1 MVSRVARRDWPREA
15 GVISLRCFGSRRL
28 WAPTLGGVS
37 GCSARGPPRCHVER
51 SLVIAELE
59 RTTDAGIAAEAAR
72 RRTFAII
79 SHPDAGKT
87 TLTEKLLLYAG
98 AVELAGSVRA
108 RANGRHSTADW
119 LAIERERGITVTSTA
134 LQFAHRGCMFNLLDT
149 PGHRDFSEDTYRT
162 LLAADGAVMVLDA
175 ARGIQPQTLKLFE
188 VCRRQNLP
196 IVTFINKLDQP
207 GREPLELLDE
217 IERTLGLGTAPLSWP
232 IGDGLEFQGVYD
244 LRGRSLH
251 RFERTE
257 RGQRRAPVV
266 SGALDDPMWSSL
278 LGETAWAKLREDVE
292 LVTEV
297 GGAFEPAR
305 FLVGEQTP
313 VLFGSALT
321 NFGVGPFLDALAE
334 LLPPPGARLSD
345 RGPIPPDAEDF
356 SGFIFKIQANMDPRH
371 RDRMAFLRVC
381 SGRFRKDMDVL
392 LPRLGRTVRLARP
405 HRLFGQ
411 DRETVEE
418 AFPGDVVGLVNPGL
432 FAIGDT
438 LCEGEPLQFAPVPRF
453 PAECFARIENR
464 STGRHKQFHAGLAQL
479 EEEGAI
485 QVLFAI
491 DGAREPILAAVGDLQ
506 LDVTAARL
514 RSEYGVET
522 DVHRLP
528 YETALWVEG
537 AAEGGKG
544 LIWPTREALRAEDR
558 EGRLVALFGSD
569 WVRRYAEEK
578 NPGVVFRDSP
588 VT

>member
-1 MVSRVARRDWPREA
+1 
-15 GVISLRCFGSRRL
+15 
-28 WAPTLGGVS
+28 
-37 GCSARGPPRCHVER
+37 
-51 SLVIAELE
+51 VIAQLQVEQTIGGDLALE
-59 RTTDAGIAAEAAR
+59 AEAAR

-134 LQFAHRGCMFNLLDT
+134 LQFDHLGCRFNLLDT

-175 ARGIQPQTLKLFE
+175 ARGIQQQTLKLFE
-188 VCRRQNLP
+188 VCRRQRLP

-217 IERTLGLGTAPLSWP
+217 IERSLGLTTAPLSWP
-232 IGDGLEFQGVYD
+232 IGDGADFQGVYD
-244 LRGRSLH
+244 LRQRSLH

-266 SGALDDPMWSSL
+266 SGALDDPKWSSL
-278 LGETAWAKLREDVE
+278 LGEAAWQRLQEEVA

-297 GGAFEPAR
+297 GGAFDLDR
-305 FLVGEQTP
+305 FLAGDQTP

-321 NFGVGPFLDALAE
+321 NFGIGPFLDALAE
-334 LLPPPGARLSD
+334 LLPAPGPRASDHGLVPPQD
-345 RGPIPPDAEDF
+345 PDF

-381 SGRFRKDMDVL
+381 SGRFEKDMEVFN
-392 LPRLGRTVRLARP
+392 PRLGRTVRLTRP

-418 AFPGDVVGLVNPGL
+418 AFPGDVVGLVNPGF

-438 LCEGEPLQFAPVPRF
+438 LCAGEPLQYTPVPRF
-453 PAECFARIENR
+453 PPECFARIENR

-485 QVLFAI
+485 QVLFSI

-514 RSEYGVET
+514 RGEYGVET
-522 DVHRLP
+522 DVNRLP

-537 AAEGGKG
+537 AGDGGKG
-544 LIWPTREALRAEDR
+544 LNWPTRDALRTEDR
-558 EGRLVALFGSD
+558 DGRLVALFASD
-569 WVRRYAEEK
+569 WVRRYTEEK
-578 NPGVVFRDSP
+578 NPGVVFRAMG
-588 VT
+588 

>member
-1 MVSRVARRDWPREA
+1 
-15 GVISLRCFGSRRL
+15 
-28 WAPTLGGVS
+28 
-37 GCSARGPPRCHVER
+37 
-51 SLVIAELE
+51 VIAQLE
-59 RTTDAGIAAEAAR
+59 PTTATDTAIATEAAR

-108 RANGRHSTADW
+108 RASGRHSTADW

-134 LQFAHRGCMFNLLDT
+134 LQFEHHGCIFNLLDT

-175 ARGIQPQTLKLFE
+175 ARGIQQQTLKLFE

-217 IERTLGLGTAPLSWP
+217 IEKMLGLATAPLSWP
-232 IGDGLEFQGVYD
+232 IGDGPEFQGVYD
-244 LRGRSLH
+244 LRERSLH

-266 SGALDDPMWSSL
+266 SGDLDDPKWASL
-278 LGETAWAKLREDVE
+278 LGENAWAKLREDVE

-297 GGAFEPAR
+297 GGVFDPAR
-305 FLVGEQTP
+305 FLAGEQTP

-321 NFGVGPFLDALAE
+321 NFGVGPFIDTLAE
-334 LLPPPGARLSD
+334 LLPAPGARQSD
-345 RGPIPPDAEDF
+345 RGPVPPHDPAF

-381 SGRFRKDMDVL
+381 SGRFRKDMEVL
-392 LPRLGRTVRLARP
+392 HPRRGRTVRLTRP

-438 LCEGEPLQFAPVPRF
+438 LCEGDPIQFAPVPRF
-453 PAECFARIENR
+453 APECFARIENR

-479 EEEGAI
+479 EEEGAV
-485 QVLFAI
+485 QVLYAI

-514 RSEYGVET
+514 KTEYGVDT
-522 DVHRLP
+522 DVQRLS
-528 YETALWVEG
+528 YEMARWVDG
-537 AAEGGKG
+537 APDGGKG
-544 LIWPTREALRAEDR
+544 LTWPTRDALRTEDR

-578 NPGVVFRDSP
+578 NPGVTFRAMG
-588 VT
+588 

>member
-1 MVSRVARRDWPREA
+1 M
-15 GVISLRCFGSRRL
+15 
-28 WAPTLGGVS
+28 
-37 GCSARGPPRCHVER
+37 
-51 SLVIAELE
+51 IAQLE
-59 RTTDAGIAAEAAR
+59 QTIGTDLALEAEAAR

-134 LQFAHRGCMFNLLDT
+134 LQFDHLGCRFNLLDT

-175 ARGIQPQTLKLFE
+175 ARGIQQQTLKLFE
-188 VCRRQNLP
+188 VCRRQRLP

-217 IERTLGLGTAPLSWP
+217 IERSLGLTTAPLSWP
-232 IGDGLEFQGVYD
+232 IGDGPDFQGVYD
-244 LRGRSLH
+244 LRQRSLH

-266 SGALDDPMWSSL
+266 TGALDDPMWSSL
-278 LGETAWAKLREDVE
+278 LGEAAWHRLREEVA

-297 GGAFEPAR
+297 GGAFDLDR
-305 FLVGEQTP
+305 FLAGDQTP

-321 NFGVGPFLDALAE
+321 NFGIGPFLDALAE
-334 LLPPPGARLSD
+334 LLPAPGPRASD
-345 RGPIPPDAEDF
+345 RGLGA
-356 SGFIFKIQANMDPRH
+356 AARPR
-371 RDRMAFLRVC
+371 FLRLHLQDPGEHGPATPRPDGVPAGLL
-381 SGRFRKDMDVL
+381 GRFEKDMEVFN
-392 LPRLGRTVRLARP
+392 PRLGRTVRLARP

-418 AFPGDVVGLVNPGL
+418 AYPGDVVGLVNPGL

-438 LCEGEPLQFAPVPRF
+438 LCAGEPVQFTPVPRF
-453 PAECFARIENR
+453 PPECFARIENR

-485 QVLFAI
+485 QVLFSI

-514 RSEYGVET
+514 RGEYGVEA
-522 DVHRLP
+522 DVNRLP

-537 AAEGGKG
+537 AGDGGKG
-544 LIWPTREALRAEDR
+544 LNWPTRDALRTEDR
-558 EGRLVALFGSD
+558 DGRLVALFASD
-569 WVRRYAEEK
+569 WVRRYTEEK
-578 NPGVVFRDSP
+578 NPGVVFRAMG
-588 VT
+588 

>member
-1 MVSRVARRDWPREA
+1 M
-15 GVISLRCFGSRRL
+15 
-28 WAPTLGGVS
+28 
-37 GCSARGPPRCHVER
+37 
-51 SLVIAELE
+51 IAQLE
-59 RTTDAGIAAEAAR
+59 PTTDSTIAAEAAR

-134 LQFAHRGCMFNLLDT
+134 LQFEHHGRLFNLLDT

-175 ARGIQPQTLKLFE
+175 ARGIQQQTLKLFE

-217 IERTLGLGTAPLSWP
+217 IEKTLGLATAPLSWP

-244 LRGRSLH
+244 LRERSLH

-266 SGALDDPMWSSL
+266 SGDLDDPMWSGL
-278 LGETAWAKLREDVE
+278 LGEAAWAKLREDVE

-297 GGAFEPAR
+297 GGAFDPAR
-305 FLVGEQTP
+305 FLAGEQTP

-321 NFGVGPFLDALAE
+321 NFGIGPFIDTLAE
-334 LLPPPGARLSD
+334 LLPGPGARLSD
-345 RGPIPPDAEDF
+345 RGPVPPSDPAF
-356 SGFIFKIQANMDPRH
+356 SGFVFKIQANMDPRH

-381 SGRFRKDMDVL
+381 SGRFRKDMEVL
-392 LPRLGRTVRLARP
+392 HPRLGRTVRLTRP

-411 DRETVEE
+411 ERETVEE

-438 LCEGEPLQFAPVPRF
+438 LCEGDPVQYAPVPRF
-453 PAECFARIENR
+453 APECFARVENR

-479 EEEGAI
+479 EEEGAV
-485 QVLFAI
+485 QVLYAI
-491 DGAREPILAAVGDLQ
+491 DGAREPILAAVGELQ

-514 RSEYGVET
+514 KSEYGVDA
-522 DVHRLP
+522 DVQRLS
-528 YETALWVEG
+528 YEMARWVEG
-537 AAEGGKG
+537 APEGGKG
-544 LIWPTREALRAEDR
+544 LNWPTRDALRTEDR
-558 EGRLVALFGSD
+558 EGRLVALFASD

-578 NPGVVFRDSP
+578 NPGVAFRAMG
-588 VT
+588 